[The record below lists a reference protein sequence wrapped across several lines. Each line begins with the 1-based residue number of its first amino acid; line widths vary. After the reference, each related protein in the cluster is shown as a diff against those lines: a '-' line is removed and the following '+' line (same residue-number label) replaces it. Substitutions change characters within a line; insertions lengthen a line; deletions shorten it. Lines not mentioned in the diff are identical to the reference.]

1 MIDKRELFEELSE
14 HVNIDEIDDFVLY
27 GESCVYL
34 NPKTGELVVSGV
46 ESEHNPD
53 QTLGY
58 ISILIESLSARLGIP
73 AVSVI
78 GALQTKL
85 ALDME
90 QTQEQEVEIEITFN
104 DTDTHEDEAPYVDGY
119 PDEKSLADF
128 ETWFNEN
135 YLHGTTGDESKGDGV
150 DE

>member
-1 MIDKRELFEELSE
+1 MIDKRKLFEELSE

-34 NPKTGELVVSGV
+34 NLKTGELVVSGV

-90 QTQEQEVEIEITFN
+90 QEQEVAIDITFN
-104 DTDTHEDEAPYVDGY
+104 DEDTRENMEPYVDGY

-135 YLHGTTGDESKGDGV
+135 YLHGATGDESKGDGV

>member
-1 MIDKRELFEELSE
+1 MIDKRKLFEELSE

-90 QTQEQEVEIEITFN
+90 QEQEVAIDITFN
-104 DTDTHEDEAPYVDGY
+104 DEDMRENMEPYVDGY

-135 YLHGTTGDESKGDGV
+135 YLHGATGDESKGDGV